1 MVPHVGKKI
10 IANCAMIFVVPQVV
24 MLEWVVVEVVELSV
38 GAIVQ

>member
-10 IANCAMIFVVPQVV
+10 IAGCTVFFVMPQVV
-24 MLEWVVVEVVELSV
+24 MLEWVVVEVVELAV